1 VKLLHI
7 EDKVHFLGMIKIM
20 DVLLHMDVLALMSIS
35 ESQPPVALEGMAAD
49 MSNVCRDV
57 GAYRAL

>member
-1 VKLLHI
+1 
-7 EDKVHFLGMIKIM
+7 M